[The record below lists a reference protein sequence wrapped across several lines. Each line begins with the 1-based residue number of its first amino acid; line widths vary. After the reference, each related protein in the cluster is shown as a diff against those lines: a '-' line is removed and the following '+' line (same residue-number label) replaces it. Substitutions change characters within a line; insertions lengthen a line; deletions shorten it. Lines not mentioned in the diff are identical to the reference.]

1 MTPTLLLR
9 WRRRLK
15 LTQEAAAGRLG
26 ISPRYYQ
33 NLEYGARPIPVAVA
47 LACKQLEEM
56 HD

>member
-33 NLEYGARPIPVAVA
+33 NLEYGARSIPVAVA
-47 LACKQLEEM
+47 LSCKQLEEM
-56 HD
+56 A